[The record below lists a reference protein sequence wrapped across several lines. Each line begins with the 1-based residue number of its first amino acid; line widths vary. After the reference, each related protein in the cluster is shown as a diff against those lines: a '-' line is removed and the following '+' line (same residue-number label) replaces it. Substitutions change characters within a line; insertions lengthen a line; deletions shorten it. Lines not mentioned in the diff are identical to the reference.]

1 MNTTVE
7 IFEHISEDE
16 LLQVETM
23 AGLFFKPEEIAI
35 ACGWSA
41 EITDEFVHVLE
52 FHNSGHVLFQRY
64 HKGRITAEIELRQSI
79 KQAAANGSNPAQ
91 NTMLDF
97 KLNSSL

>member
-1 MNTTVE
+1 MGTCKDFTE
-7 IFEHISEDE
+7 EE
-16 LLQVETM
+16 LMQVETM

-35 ACGWSA
+35 ACGWNA
-41 EITDEFVHVLE
+41 EITDEFVQVLE
-52 FHNSGHVLFQRY
+52 FQNSCHVLFQRY

-97 KLNSSL
+97 KINSML

>member
-7 IFEHISEDE
+7 IFEHISEEE

-35 ACGWSA
+35 ACGWDMQMSGKFA
-41 EITDEFVHVLE
+41 QIMEYSITTHI
-52 FHNSGHVLFQRY
+52 LFQRY

-97 KLNSSL
+97 KLNSML

>member
-1 MNTTVE
+1 METCKEYTE
-7 IFEHISEDE
+7 EE
-16 LLQVETM
+16 LMQVETM
-23 AGLFFKPEEIAI
+23 AGLFFRPEEIAI

-41 EITDEFVHVLE
+41 EITDEFVSVLE
-52 FHNSGHVLFQRY
+52 FSVSSNVLFQRY

-97 KLNSSL
+97 KINSML

>member
-1 MNTTVE
+1 MNVGTCKEFTE
-7 IFEHISEDE
+7 EE
-16 LLQVETM
+16 LMQVETM

-52 FHNSGHVLFQRY
+52 FHNSGHVLFRRY

-97 KLNSSL
+97 KINSML